1 MWCSSK
7 VPAMPRSMRTAASS
21 SGSSTCTTWKRRVSA
36 ASFSMC
42 FLYSDQVVAA
52 IVRKVPRASAGLSR
66 FAASP
71 VPGGPAGADQGVRL
85 VDEQDDA
92 AGCEDL
98 HLLDHRL
105 QAVLELAPDGGAGLH
120 GGQVEREE
128 PHVAQ
133 GRRHVARGDAQ
144 RQALDKRGLA
154 DAGLADDDRVVLPAP
169 HQDVD
174 DLADLAV
181 AAQHRV
187 DAARPWPAR

>member
-1 MWCSSK
+1 
-7 VPAMPRSMRTAASS
+7 MPRSMRTAASS

-71 VPGGPAGADQGVRL
+71 VPGGPAGADQRVRL

-92 AGCEDL
+92 LAGGL

-105 QAVLELAPDGGAGLH
+105 QPVLELAPDGGAGLH
-120 GGQVEREE
+120 GGKVEREE
-128 PHVAQ
+128 PHIPQ
-133 GRRHVARGDAQ
+133 GRRHIAGGDSQ

-154 DAGLADDDRVVLPAP
+154 DAGLADHHRVVLPAP

-181 AAQHRV
+181 AALHRV
-187 DAARPWPAR
+187 DARRPWPAR